1 MAHSNEE
8 IDTNFFL
15 TQTEKFLNSPPPRLL
30 SLPPPSIFQIK
41 KQFLIISGKSHFPD
55 ESFFILAL
63 HFRYVMNIRKHRSV
77 FVCGTALFFHNLQHF
92 FLY

>member
-15 TQTEKFLNSPPPRLL
+15 TQTKKFLNSPPPAPPR
-30 SLPPPSIFQIK
+30 PPPSSIQIK